1 MKAKRLFAL
10 VAAVATLFIGCTK
23 DSTPDVS
30 TAKCAISLSTN
41 QLIVDLAGGVDMEVY
56 VTSNGNWS
64 VATNVEGVT
73 VTPSSGSGDG
83 IVKVSVKEATAL
95 TFYEVVFSAVK
106 ATLIE
111 GTDIVYDDTET
122 AILNIAQYGELQ
134 TNIKEIRSVLKPLV
148 ANEVNAWTAVPS
160 ELSAKTLIGI
170 VSSDCEG
177 GNLTGDYY
185 YMTVQ
190 DDSTEPHSGMFVSPG
205 SGVPAK
211 YAQGDTYI
219 VSLEGAK
226 YKTYDGVLQLQIQK
240 DAYRVAAQQKLQPI
254 EITCDKI
261 LEYESQ
267 YVVIKDCQPTVDA
280 RGFTFA
286 EKYNSIFEVV
296 TGETF
301 TVYANKNAVIRSYTI
316 PSKSGSVAGVAYR
329 WNSVAEI
336 LPCNESDLQLTEDIF
351 KIKGHEVAN
360 FSDIKDSGI
369 YEVAQVTIVG
379 VSAKSYV
386 MMDPNGDMMLAYA
399 GADSTKIPSIGDVGS
414 LYGKAD
420 KYANVMQ
427 FSYPEFTKTGT
438 TEVSLTATELDAV
451 AFDDLYSNIGAVKY
465 VQYIG
470 KLSKNES
477 GYYDVMP
484 ASANNKS
491 TIHAPIDSVA
501 AILEE
506 NIGNYVTVTG
516 FALYIEH
523 SALNVIAE
531 SVAPVVVSLISAQ
544 DIDGV
549 PAEGVTDAEVTIEVE
564 NVAGE
569 ITAEYDGE
577 IVTNARVS
585 GTTLTYSVSAN
596 ENSAREG
603 WIKLSAEGVD
613 DVTIKVSQKGTSL
626 EYAIVFGEL
635 GYSNAEALTST
646 KYGVFDFV
654 FDQGTHKNS
663 KPSYYND
670 GKSLRIYKGNTMQIS
685 SASATIEKIEF
696 VYTTGSY
703 TMTTDSTV
711 TVGSYSESGSV
722 GVWEGSASDIKF
734 TCGKNSRITQIKLF
748 YTE

>member
-1 MKAKRLFAL
+1 MKAKRLFAF
-10 VAAVATLFIGCTK
+10 VAMVVVFFVGCTK

-30 TAKCAISLSTN
+30 TTKCAISLSTN
-41 QLIVDLAGGVDMEVY
+41 QLIVDLAGDVDMEVR
-56 VTSNGNWS
+56 VASNGNWS

-148 ANEVNAWTAVPS
+148 ANEVNTWTAVPS
-160 ELSAKTLIGI
+160 ELSAKTLMGV
-170 VSSDCEG
+170 VSSDCQG

-190 DDSTEPHSGMFVSPG
+190 DNSTEPHSGMFVSPG

-211 YAQGDTYI
+211 YAQGDIYI
-219 VSLEGAK
+219 ASLEGAK
-226 YKTYDGVLQLQIQK
+226 YKTYDGVLQLQIYK

-336 LPCNESDLQLTEDIF
+336 LPCNENDLQLTEDIF

-360 FSDIKDSGI
+360 LNEIKEIGM
-369 YEVAQVTIVG
+369 YEIAEVSVVG
-379 VSAKSYV
+379 VSTKSYV
-386 MMDPNGDMMLAYA
+386 VMDSNGDMMLAYS
-399 GADSTKIPSIGDVGS
+399 GADSTKIPSVGDVGS
-414 LYGKAD
+414 LYGNVD
-420 KYANVMQ
+420 KYAGVMQ
-427 FSYPEFTKTGT
+427 FSFPEFTKTGT
-438 TEVSLTATELDAV
+438 TEVALTAINLNATD
-451 AFDDLYSNIGAVKY
+451 FDNLYNNISAVKY

-470 KLSKNES
+470 KLTKNED
-477 GYYDVMP
+477 GYYDITP

-491 TIHAPIDSVA
+491 TIHAPNDSMA
-501 AILEE
+501 ATLEE
-506 NIGNYVTVTG
+506 NIGNYVTIVG
-516 FALYIEH
+516 FALYVDH
-523 SALNVIAE
+523 TALNVVAE
-531 SVAPVVVSLISAQ
+531 SVAPVVVSLISVQ
-544 DIDGV
+544 DINDV
-549 PAEGVTDAEVTIEVE
+549 PIAGVTDAEATIAVE

-569 ITAEYDGE
+569 ITATCDGK
-577 IVTNARVS
+577 IVTEAKVS
-585 GTTLTYSVSAN
+585 GTTLIYSVSPN
-596 ENSAREG
+596 ESSARAG